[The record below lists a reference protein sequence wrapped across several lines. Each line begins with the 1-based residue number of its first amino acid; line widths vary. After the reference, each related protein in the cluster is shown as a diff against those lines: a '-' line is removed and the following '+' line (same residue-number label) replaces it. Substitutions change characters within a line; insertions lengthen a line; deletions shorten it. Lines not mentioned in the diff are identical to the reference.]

1 MLVST
6 PLRIAGS
13 SFLCKTPIK
22 TLTCLQ
28 VIYRSSLER
37 QMPDAK
43 AVFAKLFSTLQLTE
57 PQFKSVV
64 VLFRN
69 KVLALQLPDTLQMEP
84 AT

>member
-1 MLVST
+1 MLKNH
-6 PLRIAGS
+6 LGS
-13 SFLCKTPIK
+13 DPRV
-22 TLTCLQ
+22 Q

-69 KVLALQLPDTLQMEP
+69 KVLTPVQSPCRLCSA
-84 AT
+84 AN

>member
-1 MLVST
+1 V
-6 PLRIAGS
+6 
-13 SFLCKTPIK
+13 
-22 TLTCLQ
+22 Q

-43 AVFAKLFSTLQLTE
+43 TVFAKLFSTLQLTE

-69 KVLALQLPDTLQMEP
+69 KVLLPCDAALRLCP
-84 AT
+84 AAPFRCADLYHDACL

>member
-1 MLVST
+1 
-6 PLRIAGS
+6 
-13 SFLCKTPIK
+13 
-22 TLTCLQ
+22 

-37 QMPDAK
+37 QMPDAQ

-69 KVLALQLPDTLQMEP
+69 KVRLSA
-84 AT
+84 